1 MRNFFQETMNHSNQ
15 SISIRKSLAQAWDI
29 YRASMW
35 FYTKIVLTFFIAWII
50 LELVVYLAQD
60 LGQVFNLAVHLL
72 FLVIFAGLQV
82 GFIRICLDANAG
94 YTPHYSHLFEHL
106 KQGSKFLVAQLAYV
120 ILVLM
125 GLVFLLIPGV
135 YFGTCHAFYGFILAE
150 NEFGIIESFYASA
163 NLTRGVTGK
172 LFGYFLLLTLL
183 NFFGAMWLGLGLLVT
198 IPVSV
203 LTMASFYRD
212 LKSSLLSSK

>member
-1 MRNFFQETMNHSNQ
+1 MNQRNQ
-15 SISIRKSLAQAWDI
+15 SISIRKALAQAWDI

-35 FYTKIVLTFFIAWII
+35 FYTKIVLTFFIVWII

-60 LGQVFNLAVHLL
+60 LGQLFNLAVHLL

-94 YTPHYSHLFEHL
+94 YQPHYSHLFEHL
-106 KQGSKFLVAQLAYV
+106 KQGPNFLLAQLAYV
-120 ILVLM
+120 VLVLI
-125 GLVFLLIPGV
+125 GLVILLIPGL
-135 YFGTCHAFYGFILAE
+135 YYGTRYAFNGFIITE
-150 NEFGIIESFYASA
+150 KDFGILESFQASA
-163 NLTRGVTGK
+163 NLTRDMLGK
-172 LFGYFLLLTLL
+172 LFGYFFLLILL
-183 NFFGAMWLGLGLLVT
+183 NLFGSIWLGLGLLVT

-212 LKSSLLSSK
+212 LKTYLKSSE